1 MSKKAEDIKET
12 PVKEKIVK
20 AKVEPVVL
28 QARPVESSFYVYEIR
43 EHSRRIFG
51 VRPEILDGALF
62 DYAETQITKSE
73 AEKRIRAFM
82 AQEVKKL

>member
-1 MSKKAEDIKET
+1 MSKKAEEIKET

-20 AKVEPVVL
+20 AKVEPVIA
-28 QARPVESSFYVYEIR
+28 QARSTESSFYVYELR
-43 EHSRRIFG
+43 EHSRQIFG

-62 DYAETQITKSE
+62 DYVETQITKSE